1 PEKVVAFLKTKTDDE
16 LDRFWVAL
24 PLPEL
29 PPYYTE
35 KMELHAV
42 IDRGDVWYDYP
53 FTKDGKRVGGFRKR
67 MPRTT
72 LFVKWNEQEI
82 PLVTMNTTIGSWR
95 TELAPDGYEY
105 FKYKNSDVGPRVWK
119 EIFAGP
125 VWLPPDT
132 TPPADLF
139 KTVRHRG
146 RLVKVPNY
154 DEFGPWY
161 ASAYGLVAGFHV
173 REVERPSGKIVY
185 IDNGIRSHGSVDYNS
200 ILRRYSHGC
209 HRLYNHLAIRL
220 FDFILRHREFNR
232 LGKLSAGYSRKV
244 EIDDEVF
251 FINIGSRGYR
261 YELVDAVPIEVLR
274 GRVRGKQRSPIEIYM
289 PKPDEEYGPDA
300 QFLPADW
307 DPRTEADAGVPAEPS
322 ASPPS
327 DEPAKSPDASV
338 EPDPVG

>member
-1 PEKVVAFLKTKTDDE
+1 MSAPRSAPRPYNLVAELTAHTLRHMDLATPDKVVAFLESMSDDQ

-29 PPYYTE
+29 PPYYAE
-35 KMELHAV
+35 QMDLHAV

-53 FTKDGKRVGGFRKR
+53 FDEEGRRRGGFRKR

-72 LFVKWNEQEI
+72 LFVKWNEQDI

-95 TELAPDGYEY
+95 TELGPDGYEY
-105 FKYKNSDVGPRVWK
+105 YAYKNSDVGPRVWK

-132 TPPADLF
+132 TPTADLF

-161 ASAYGLVAGFHV
+161 ASAYGLVAAFHV
-173 REVERPSGKIVY
+173 REVERPSGKILY

-232 LGKLSAGYSRKV
+232 LGKLAAGYSRKV

-251 FINIGSRGYR
+251 FIELDSRLR
-261 YELVDAVPIEVLR
+261 RPVLPWIDR
-274 GRVRGKQRSPIEIYM
+274 
-289 PKPDEEYGPDA
+289 
-300 QFLPADW
+300 
-307 DPRTEADAGVPAEPS
+307 
-322 ASPPS
+322 
-327 DEPAKSPDASV
+327 
-338 EPDPVG
+338 